1 MANMDNANQKKK
13 LQMIIELLEGKQKLA
28 DCKSAEEV
36 VADTKNS
43 RMKLAIIAFE
53 LYGLCREILDET
65 NPRDSVTQSKETNI
79 GEVVRTELK
88 NILPGL
94 LREALDIQ
102 EIPVQK
108 ITTEEDTESHRKKHT
123 LVVEHSK
130 SAGVEDKKITEE
142 EWATV
147 VKKKVKKTL
156 KQVPVKTVNIKDG
169 KASLHFS
176 DKESMDKAVSA
187 LGDEYK
193 VSAVTMDRR
202 RLLPKIKITGIDSE
216 IESDAELQEEL
227 LNKNKCLQ
235 DLKEAG
241 ETIKV
246 MYYNKEDKS
255 AVIEVSPAMRLS
267 IKKNEDRIHLGL
279 ERHKIWDNIHVI
291 QCYHC
296 QEHGHKSGSKFCK
309 MKENPAVCFYCAGAH
324 SSKMCHGKHDR
335 KKHQCTNCLK
345 ITKSYVRAQAKTHNA
360 TDELCPY
367 VIRATEAVM
376 TRTVGYTD
384 QKNEYIQKIQHRQ
397 RTKLH

>member
-1 MANMDNANQKKK
+1 MAGMDNENQKKK
-13 LQMIIELLEGKQKLA
+13 LQIISDLLEGKQKLA

-53 LYGLCREILDET
+53 LYGFCRDFIDET
-65 NPRDSVTQSKETNI
+65 KPREGNI
-79 GEVVRTELK
+79 GEVVRTELN

-94 LREALDIQ
+94 LRDALDKQ
-102 EIPVQK
+102 KK
-108 ITTEEDTESHRKKHT
+108 ITTEEDTKSPRKKHT
-123 LVVEHSK
+123 LVVEHIK
-130 SAGVEDKKITEE
+130 SPGVEDKKITEE
-142 EWATV
+142 EWTTV
-147 VKKKVKKTL
+147 VKKKVKNTL
-156 KQVPVKTVNIKDG
+156 KEVPVKNVNIKDG

-246 MYYNKEDKS
+246 MYYSKEDKS
-255 AVIEVSPAMRLS
+255 AVIEVSPAMRLA
-267 IKKNEDRIHLGL
+267 IKKNEDRLHLGL

-309 MKENPAVCFYCAGAH
+309 MKENSAVCFYCAGAH
-324 SSKMCHGKHDR
+324 SSKTCQVKHDR

-345 ITKSYVRAQAKTHNA
+345 STKSYVRAQAKTHNA

-384 QKNEYIQKIQHRQ
+384 QKNEYIQKIQQRQ
-397 RTKLH
+397 RTKLY